1 MILDILKCIID
12 MEICIEIW
20 IDCYN
25 VGNNRM
31 LVVIKKIINVF
42 DNEVIIIKV
51 IELVDVLFKIND
63 FLLDRN
69 EILYGI
75 LIFY

>member
-1 MILDILKCIID
+1 
-12 MEICIEIW
+12 MEIFIEIW
-20 IDCYN
+20 INCYN
-25 VGNNRM
+25 VGYNRM

>member
-1 MILDILKCIID
+1 
-12 MEICIEIW
+12 
-20 IDCYN
+20 
-25 VGNNRM
+25 M

>member
-1 MILDILKCIID
+1 

-20 IDCYN
+20 INCYN
-25 VGNNRM
+25 VGYNRM

-75 LIFY
+75 LICY

>member
-1 MILDILKCIID
+1 

-20 IDCYN
+20 IICYN
-25 VGNNRM
+25 VGYNRM

>member
-1 MILDILKCIID
+1 

-20 IDCYN
+20 INCYN
-25 VGNNRM
+25 VGKYNRM

-75 LIFY
+75 WIFY